1 MAILEYLCCN
11 NTNCVYYKKYNSGNI
26 AVRSVYGVN
35 KDRILYYCKNC
46 KVTFSP
52 TRNTPLCNANI
63 TKKTIRDIISLS
75 SQGVGVRGIA
85 EHLEISPRA
94 VNRNIIKIGEL
105 CAEQLAKTV
114 VSLDLVEVQLDEFWS
129 FIKKNGLK
137 RVPKYLT
144 LLTKGQFGFG
154 QQ

>member
-1 MAILEYLCCN
+1 METLKYLCCN
-11 NTNCVYYKKYNSGNI
+11 NPNCIHYRIYNAKNI
-26 AVRSVYGVN
+26 AIRATYGVN
-35 KDRILYYCKNC
+35 KDRILYYCKHC

-52 TRNTPLCNANI
+52 TRNTPLCNANL

-75 SQGVGVRGIA
+75 SQGIGVRGIA

-94 VNRNIIKIGEL
+94 VNRNIIKVGEL
-105 CAEQLAKTV
+105 CAEQLAKSV

-137 RVPKYLT
+137 RMPKYMA
-144 LLTKGQFGFG
+144 LLTKG
-154 QQ
+154 